1 MKPNRYYAL
10 LIIIALSILR
20 INAQEIAP
28 ITNEDKKQQ
37 VSYSDTISSVAG
49 NMEVASSDSLQ
60 PVAEEPKKDNIFKK
74 FFNQLFKGNK
84 DKTHERP
91 IDLSFVVFPFYSQEA
106 SVGLGG
112 VVTALYRL
120 DRTDSIIQPSDL
132 QFFANVTLKGEY
144 KISIGGN
151 NHFNRKS
158 RIHYYAQF
166 YNKPLDFW
174 GISYDACKVNEVSV
188 YTRRLF
194 NFEADYVYNITD
206 NFHIGP
212 SLNMGYS
219 YLSNIGDISYLQG
232 QRTSYWLTGIGA
244 SIVYDT
250 RDFIPNPKRGI
261 YVALQELIYP
271 KFLSN
276 ASKDVY
282 KTTLTI
288 DYFQPLWKDAVMA
301 VDLYGM
307 YSGKDT
313 PWPLRA
319 ELGEGGSRMRG
330 FYAGRYIDNNQLNAQ
345 LELRQRIIKRVGV
358 VAWIGYG
365 GVFESF
371 DRLSWDNML
380 LNYGA
385 GVRFELKHN
394 VNLRVDFGFGRDTF
408 GVVFNMGE
416 AF

>member
-1 MKPNRYYAL
+1 M
-10 LIIIALSILR
+10 
-20 INAQEIAP
+20 
-28 ITNEDKKQQ
+28 
-37 VSYSDTISSVAG
+37 
-49 NMEVASSDSLQ
+49 
-60 PVAEEPKKDNIFKK
+60 
-74 FFNQLFKGNK
+74 
-84 DKTHERP
+84 
-91 IDLSFVVFPFYSQEA
+91 
-106 SVGLGG
+106 
-112 VVTALYRL
+112 
-120 DRTDSIIQPSDL
+120 
-132 QFFANVTLKGEY
+132 
-144 KISIGGN
+144 
-151 NHFNRKS
+151 
-158 RIHYYAQF
+158 
-166 YNKPLDFW
+166 
-174 GISYDACKVNEVSV
+174 
-188 YTRRLF
+188 
-194 NFEADYVYNITD
+194 
-206 NFHIGP
+206 
-212 SLNMGYS
+212 
-219 YLSNIGDISYLQG
+219 
-232 QRTSYWLTGIGA
+232 
-244 SIVYDT
+244 
-250 RDFIPNPKRGI
+250 
-261 YVALQELIYP
+261 
-271 KFLSN
+271 
-276 ASKDVY
+276 Y